1 MSQPPSTAVTS
12 STRWPGSIRCASQ
25 RLRGIMSSS
34 TTTALPRVVPAND
47 SSSSVTEQ
55 PEPIEYGSPLSVI
68 WSACSVISLSLH
80 SLSSCCDLLQ
90 SGWVKRSHSIG
101 RGSGFDDVGHR
112 RGGDRRKQHAVAEV
126 AGGIHEPLDAA
137 RPNDGCVIG

>member
-47 SSSSVTEQ
+47 SSSSVIEQ
-55 PEPIEYGSPLSVI
+55 PEPIEYGSPLSKI
-68 WSACSVISLSLH
+68 WSPCSVISLPSYGNRSEEH
-80 SLSSCCDLLQ
+80 TSELQ
-90 SGWVKRSHSIG
+90 S
-101 RGSGFDDVGHR
+101 RGQLACRLLLAQKNTV
-112 RGGDRRKQHAVAEV
+112 QH
-126 AGGIHEPLDAA
+126 
-137 RPNDGCVIG
+137 